1 MIHYL
6 RPDRTSAVP
15 ENLAVQG
22 GPAVATGPDSVVY
35 VVDDDESIRRS
46 LARNMRAA
54 GLTVET
60 FSSAQAFLAHDL
72 PDRVACLVL
81 DVRLPGASGL
91 DLQTALL
98 EANRA
103 MPTIF
108 ITGFGDVPMTVK
120 AMKAGAVEFLTKPL
134 VEGDVLDSIHRAIA
148 RDRTVRDHE
157 ADAAA
162 LRACYVSL
170 TPREAQVMEWVV
182 SGLLNKQIA
191 GELGISEET
200 VKVHR
205 GHVMR
210 KMKADSLAELVRM
223 SERLGLP
230 DRRSR

>member
-1 MIHYL
+1 MIRSL
-6 RPDRTSAVP
+6 RADRRSAVP
-15 ENLAVQG
+15 KNAAVRAE
-22 GPAVATGPDSVVY
+22 PAVATGPDSVVY

-108 ITGFGDVPMTVK
+108 ITGFGNVPMSVQ
-120 AMKAGAVEFLTKPL
+120 AMKGGAIDFLQKPFDLRELQLFTERTKQL
-134 VEGDVLDSIHRAIA
+134 VAFIDLDRAA
-148 RDRTVRDHE
+148 T
-157 ADAAA
+157 
-162 LRACYVSL
+162 
-170 TPREAQVMEWVV
+170 AQ
-182 SGLLNKQIA
+182 NF
-191 GELGISEET
+191 
-200 VKVHR
+200 
-205 GHVMR
+205 
-210 KMKADSLAELVRM
+210 
-223 SERLGLP
+223 
-230 DRRSR
+230 